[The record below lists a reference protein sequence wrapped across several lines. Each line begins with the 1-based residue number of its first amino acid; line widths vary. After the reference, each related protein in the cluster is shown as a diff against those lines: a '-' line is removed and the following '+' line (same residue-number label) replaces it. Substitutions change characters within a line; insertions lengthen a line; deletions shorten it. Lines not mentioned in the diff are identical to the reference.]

1 MWKMPVSHCLA
12 LSTNHHTVR
21 NMLFTN
27 SEHSVASNKLILSLH
42 LHANIRSNG
51 CVHLLLDNQK
61 SKWYCRETIISFSA
75 LLSVEKKKKCCTL
88 VSPVQVPEHTCGSLA
103 RFDMRDSDGT
113 AKHSPP

>member
-12 LSTNHHTVR
+12 LSTNHHTIR

-27 SEHSVASNKLILSLH
+27 TEHTSNKLILSLH
-42 LHANIRSNG
+42 LHANIRPNG

-75 LLSVEKKKKCCTL
+75 LLSVEKKNAAL
-88 VSPVQVPEHTCGSLA
+88 WSLRSKYQNTRVA
-103 RFDMRDSDGT
+103 
-113 AKHSPP
+113 A